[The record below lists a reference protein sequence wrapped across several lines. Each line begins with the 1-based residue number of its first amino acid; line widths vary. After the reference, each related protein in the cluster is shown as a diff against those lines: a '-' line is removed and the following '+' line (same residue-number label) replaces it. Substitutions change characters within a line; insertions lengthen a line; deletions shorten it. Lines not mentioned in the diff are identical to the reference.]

1 MPVRKLDQVTRTRI
15 ARVLDSGLPTLG
27 VVIVL
32 SAVMVGGGG
41 WGAIWLA
48 VIGLLMVEAGVWRLG
63 SRIVHERR
71 YRPLRREVER
81 FIGLARELHHASAA
95 VDERGDEGARQ
106 RLDGAVASLRNSL
119 DRMVQVAAKTEED
132 LRAAEAAAA
141 AEAGAP
147 AAPPVTAEV

>member
-1 MPVRKLDQVTRTRI
+1 MAVRKLDQVTRTRI

-27 VVIVL
+27 VAIVL
-32 SAVMVGGGG
+32 SAVMLGGGG

-95 VDERGDEGARQ
+95 VDERGDEDARQ
-106 RLDGAVASLRNSL
+106 RLDGAVASLRKSL

-132 LRAAEAAAA
+132 LKAEEARAA
-141 AEAGAP
+141 
-147 AAPPVTAEV
+147 AAPPVTA

>member
-1 MPVRKLDQVTRTRI
+1 MSVRKLDQVTRTRI

-27 VVIVL
+27 VAVVL
-32 SAVMVGGGG
+32 AAVMLGGGG

-95 VDERGDEGARQ
+95 VDDRGDEGARQ

-119 DRMVQVAAKTEED
+119 DRMVQVAGKTEED
-132 LRAAEAAAA
+132 LKAEDSRADA
-141 AEAGAP
+141 AP
-147 AAPPVTAEV
+147 ATADA